1 MENSTVVA
9 VVANYKYLKKYFYN
23 FITQLRI
30 NGKYSGDVLVITS
43 FYTPTFLIRSLNKDK
58 KVKVKRFKNIKFNSK
73 TKKYLKE
80 LNTGIQPNRFKTK
93 KFQWNKL
100 NLFDPY
106 LKKWK
111 FVFYLDINMKIHK
124 NINKLL
130 EIKPHNVL
138 FARSDSY
145 PDYITK
151 LSSQFDQ
158 TNLLF
163 EKLESSYNLNTTNY
177 FQTGIL
183 YFDTSIINEKTK
195 KDILNLV
202 AEFPISTTN
211 EQGILNLF
219 FKYETNVYTELPLIV
234 DEKTTYFYWLL
245 PNEEIIITKQDR
257 IKYK

>member
-30 NGKYSGDVLVITS
+30 NGMYNGDVLVITS

-58 KVKVKRFKNIKFNSK
+58 NVKVKRFKNINFNSK
-73 TKKYLKE
+73 TKKYLNE

-106 LKKWK
+106 LKKWR

-163 EKLESSYNLNTTNY
+163 EKLESRYYLNTTNY

-202 AEFPISTTN
+202 DEFPISTTN